1 MKKFNKKAI
10 FAALMGALSSVSS
23 FATGRSFDDT
33 QLYKSKIQ
41 EHCRFLDVGDY
52 YLNSST
58 HRKKLDEIFRQIA
71 TIEYENFDGTLN
83 KPLNSGIITSRW
95 RREKNLKVFRD
106 ENRIPKAYEWR
117 VHIGGKPPKRE
128 KENLKKEKQENSKS
142 DNQNPKVVRPWAG
155 SKTPTLNPGLDL
167 EDKFARNRRIYTTA
181 EKYKTEFLKNE
192 TCFLIHTDLLGN
204 VDGFVKFNVQGENN
218 IFVGRLA
225 TKGLKIR
232 SGIGGALIKT
242 LQKKYERIELSSKD
256 KNSDGFYEHLGFKET
271 DENGKM
277 YNNGHMVWSN
287 I

>member
-1 MKKFNKKAI
+1 MRKFNKKAI

-71 TIEYENFDGTLN
+71 TIEYENFDGTVS
-83 KPLNSGIITSRW
+83 KPLNPGIITSRL
-95 RREKNLKVFRD
+95 RRTKNLKVFRD
-106 ENRIPKAYEWR
+106 ENRISKAYEWR
-117 VHIGGKPPKRE
+117 IHTGGKPPKRE

-142 DNQNPKVVRPWAG
+142 DNQNPKIVRPWAG

-167 EDKFARNRRIYTTA
+167 EDKFARNRKIYTKA
-181 EKYKTEFLKNE
+181 EKYKTEFLKNK

-204 VDGFVKFNVQGENN
+204 VDGFVKFDVQEENK
-218 IFVGRLA
+218 IFVVTFA
-225 TKGLKIR
+225 TKGSKIR
-232 SGIGGALIKT
+232 LGIGGALINT
-242 LQKKYERIELSSKD
+242 LQKKYKRIELSPID
-256 KNSDGFYEHLGFKET
+256 ENSEGFYEHLGFK
-271 DENGKM
+271 KM
-277 YNNGHMVWSN
+277 NESSHMVWSN